1 MPTRKPRSPTDLLKQ
16 YRDKRK
22 SGATPE
28 PFGQRAAAEK
38 PSASG
43 AAGLF
48 VVQQHRASHLHFD
61 LRLEMDGVLK
71 SWAVPKGPSANP
83 ADKRFAVHVE
93 DHPIEYADFEGR
105 IPDGNYGAG
114 HVIIW
119 DKGTWRALN
128 DIDDGWRTGKL
139 LFELAGYKL
148 RGRWTL
154 VRMKHRRTERDE
166 PGGLENEPGNE
177 WLLIK
182 EHDGWTQPADFEF
195 TNDSVMSGLTVH
207 ELADTGAPARRLMR
221 AVRRYDPPKARAT
234 NKPPRPMLASPGE
247 AFDRAGWL
255 FEFKYDGYRLLGR
268 KSESGVELLSRNG
281 RDLTHLFPETA
292 SALRSLPFPRLLID
306 GEIVVNDATGR
317 PSFSALQQRAALRDQ
332 VEIARAGRYAPATYY
347 VFDLLEAGD
356 YDLRSLPLKHRK
368 RLLQS
373 LLPSTG
379 PTRYSE
385 HVAGK
390 GRSTYRAARQL
401 GIEGIVGK
409 RADSVYR
416 EGRSQD
422 WIKVRARKS
431 DDFVVVGWAPAKGDR
446 ADLGALLLAEYRA
459 EQLCYVGRV
468 GSGLGGEL
476 RRELLGLLRNL
487 PDAPGLL
494 DSNPGRWVQPV
505 LVCEVAFTEYTREGH
520 LRQPVFLRMRDDKEP
535 TQCNGQYDDPHP
547 RAPHAVPEI
556 EVTITN
562 RTKEFYPE
570 KSLSKGDLIDY
581 YDAIAPWMLPYLK
594 DRPIVLTR
602 FPDGIHG
609 KSFYQRDAPEF
620 VPDWIER
627 KVLYSESTEREVHY
641 FVVQNAAALKYLIN
655 LGTIPIHTWHSRID
669 DLERPDWCVLDLDP
683 KDAPF
688 SDVIAAARAIRVLA
702 EEIELPAFLKTSGAS
717 GLHVLLPLGNQLTHD
732 QSKTLAEL
740 MARIIVSR
748 LPERTTITRRVKE
761 RGGKVYIDYLQNGH
775 GQLLVAPFSAR
786 AEPAASVSM
795 PLRWSELTARLRNDK
810 YHLKNAPARMRRL
823 GEDPMAEVLSLKPDL
838 AASLERLAAIMQA
851 N

>member
-1 MPTRKPRSPTDLLKQ
+1 MPTTKPRSPTDLLKQ
-16 YRDKRK
+16 YREKRN

-28 PFGQRAAAEK
+28 PFGQRSSLE
-38 PSASG
+38 SQSTSNS
-43 AAGLF
+43 AGLF

-83 ADKRFAVHVE
+83 ADKRFAAHVE

-139 LFELAGYKL
+139 LFELAGHKL

-154 VRMKHRRTERDE
+154 VRMKQRTKQT
-166 PGGLENEPGNE
+166 EPGNE

-182 EHDGWTQPADFEF
+182 ERDDWTRPADFEF
-195 TNDSVMSGLTVH
+195 ANDSIMSGLTVD
-207 ELADTGAPARRLMR
+207 ELANRGAPAKRLMR
-221 AVRRYDPPKARAT
+221 AVRRYKLPTARASDNPPK
-234 NKPPRPMLASPGE
+234 PMLASPGE

-268 KSESGVELLSRNG
+268 KSDSGVELISRNG
-281 RDLTHLFPETA
+281 RSLTHLFPETA
-292 SALRSLPFPRLLID
+292 RALGSLPYPRLLID

-332 VEIARAGRYAPATYY
+332 VEIARAGRYTPATYY
-347 VFDLLEAGD
+347 VFDLLEAGG
-356 YDLRSLPLKHRK
+356 YDLRGLALKHRK

-390 GRSTYRAARQL
+390 GRSTYRTARQL

-409 RADSVYR
+409 RADSAYR

-431 DDFVVVGWAPAKGDR
+431 DDFVVAGWTPAKGNP

-459 EQLCYVGRV
+459 DTLCYVGRV
-468 GSGLGGEL
+468 GSGLGGAL
-476 RRELLGLLRNL
+476 RSELLGLLRDL
-487 PDAPGLL
+487 PDAPPLL
-494 DSNPGRWVQPV
+494 DSNPGQWVQPA

-520 LRQPVFLRMRDDKEP
+520 LRQPVFLRVRDDKEP
-535 TQCNGQYDDPHP
+535 TQCTGQYDDPQP
-547 RAPHAVPEI
+547 VTVSAAATFD
-556 EVTITN
+556 VTITN
-562 RTKEFYPE
+562 RNKEFYPE
-570 KSLSKGDLIDY
+570 KSLTKGDLIDY
-581 YDAIAPWMLPYLK
+581 YEAIAPWMLPYLK

-602 FPDGIHG
+602 YPDGIHG

-627 KVLYSESTEREVHY
+627 KVLYSESAEREVHY

-688 SDVIAAARAIRVLA
+688 SDVIAAARAIRDLA
-702 EEIELPAFLKTSGAS
+702 GEIELPAFLKTSGAS
-717 GLHVLLPLGNQLTHD
+717 GLHILMPLGTQLTHD

-740 MARIIVSR
+740 MARVIVSR
-748 LPERTTITRRVKE
+748 LPDCTTITRSVKK
-761 RGGKVYIDYLQNGH
+761 RAGKVYIDYLQNGH

-795 PLRWSELTARLRNDK
+795 PLRWSELTARLRNDR

-838 AASLERLAAIMQA
+838 AASLESLAAIMRSA
-851 N
+851 

>member
-1 MPTRKPRSPTDLLKQ
+1 MPTTKPRSPTDLLKQ

-28 PFGQRAAAEK
+28 PFGQRSSFEM
-38 PSASG
+38 PSTSNST
-43 AAGLF
+43 GLF

-71 SWAVPKGPSANP
+71 SWAVPKGPSADP
-83 ADKRFAVHVE
+83 ADKRFAAHVE

-114 HVIIW
+114 SVIVW
-119 DKGTWRALN
+119 DAGIWRALN

-139 LFELAGYKL
+139 LFELAGHKL

-154 VRMKHRRTERDE
+154 VRMK
-166 PGGLENEPGNE
+166 PKQPGNE

-182 EHDGWTQPADFEF
+182 ERDAWARPAGFEF
-195 TNDSVMSGLTVH
+195 ANDSIMSGLTVD
-207 ELADTGAPARRLMR
+207 ELANRGASAKRLMR
-221 AVRRYDPPKARAT
+221 AVRRYKPPRARAT
-234 NKPPRPMLASPGE
+234 DKPPKPMLASPGE

-255 FEFKYDGYRLLGR
+255 FEFKYDGYRLLAR
-268 KSESGVELLSRNG
+268 KSESGVELISRNG

-292 SALRSLPFPRLLID
+292 NALSSLPYPRLLID

-332 VEIARAGRYAPATYY
+332 VEIARAGRYTPATYY

-356 YDLRSLPLKHRK
+356 YDLRPLPLKHRK

-390 GRSTYRAARQL
+390 GRSTYRTARQL

-409 RADSVYR
+409 RADSAYR
-416 EGRSQD
+416 EGRSQN

-431 DDFVVVGWAPAKGDR
+431 DDFVVAGWAPAKGNP

-459 EQLCYVGRV
+459 DKLCYVGRV
-468 GSGLGGEL
+468 GSGLRGAL
-476 RRELLGLLRNL
+476 RSELLGLLRDL
-487 PDAPGLL
+487 PDAPPLL
-494 DSNPGRWVQPV
+494 DSNSGHWVEPA

-520 LRQPVFLRMRDDKEP
+520 LRQPVFLHLRDDKEP
-535 TQCNGQYDDPHP
+535 TQCTGQYDDPQP
-547 RAPHAVPEI
+547 APATATAEI

-562 RTKEFYPE
+562 RNKEFYPE
-570 KSLSKGDLIDY
+570 KSLTKGDLIDY

-602 FPDGIHG
+602 YPDGIHG

-620 VPDWIER
+620 APDWIER
-627 KVLYSESTEREVHY
+627 KVLYSESAEREVHY
-641 FVVQNAAALKYLIN
+641 FVVQHAAALKYLIN
-655 LGTIPIHTWHSRID
+655 LGTIPIHTWHSRIN

-683 KDAPF
+683 KEAPF
-688 SDVIAAARAIRVLA
+688 SDVIVAARAIRDLA

-717 GLHVLLPLGNQLTHD
+717 GLHILIPLGNQLTHD
-732 QSKTLAEL
+732 QSRTLAEL
-740 MARIIVSR
+740 MARVIVSR
-748 LPERTTITRRVKE
+748 LPDCTTITRSIKKRA
-761 RGGKVYIDYLQNGH
+761 GKVYIDYLQNGH

-786 AEPAASVSM
+786 AEPASSVSM

-823 GEDPMAEVLSLKPDL
+823 GEDPMARVLSLKPDL
-838 AASLERLAAIMQA
+838 AASLEALAAIMPSVRPG
-851 N
+851 